1 MGDSKKCKAEAIV
14 RRGKCKTGLAVATAT
29 SIMLASA
36 GSAPTYA
43 RAEQDSPG
51 VIDEVAV
58 DTSNSLGFEELPE
71 GKAKRSYLFLDTD
84 GSPLQDTEV
93 RFVSQDGKTSHVAR
107 TNENGAVAFIVDPGS
122 YRYQIYGGKDPEKPR
137 FVSGWITV
145 KEDTF
150 IITSL
155 KLPAEQTIFYTWP
168 KIDLKPGEHKVV
180 MPNEENETSTEFEKI
195 GGTPEWVTVYRDGT
209 VEVTPLETTKA
220 GVYTVKI
227 RASNAPDFAVRIELQ
242 ESASGADRYAFKYP
256 TSYVRP
262 GSVGSSITPSLT
274 LRKDGYDFINQP
286 VPRGTMFET
295 SYPEATIDKNT
306 GEVKYVASRGTKV
319 GETVKI
325 PVTVTMPDG
334 SQLKTDA
341 AFEVIPPLLKTVTDI
356 SYDDA
361 RVAPGGKF
369 VADLNSREPL
379 PVGTE
384 FRWDARKNADLRGW
398 NVAVDSATGVVE
410 AVVPES
416 VEDKEYNLHIL
427 ASYTDGSREY
437 VTLPVHIVNQLSP
450 EELEAHKLRYA
461 QQIVTPGK
469 AFTAEPEGDPV
480 YGSVFSI
487 ENDGGI
493 PITIDRATGR
503 VTAKIPADTEADST
517 YTSKLRV
524 DFPGGHQIIELK
536 ATANSL
542 ARKNTVDY
550 AVQEGFAKPKDQF
563 SGVHYGLPKSYKNQD
578 ANVDINPETGEV
590 RATVPRSQK
599 PKKIN
604 VPVVVTWEDG
614 SQQLVDLH
622 VVPKQ
627 TATQKELN
635 WERVWW
641 IVPFMIAAEGLGVLL
656 FWLWDSNK
664 HVPPFNAVTHALKN
678 AGFNVSG

>member
-1 MGDSKKCKAEAIV
+1 MRVHAQHLGPE
-14 RRGKCKTGLAVATAT
+14 
-29 SIMLASA
+29 
-36 GSAPTYA
+36 
-43 RAEQDSPG
+43 
-51 VIDEVAV
+51 VIQEHAV
-58 DTSNSLGFEELPE
+58 DTSNGLGFEELPA

-84 GSPLQDTEV
+84 GSPLANTEV
-93 RFVSQDGKTSHVAR
+93 RFVSQDGKTSHVGR

-122 YRYQIYGGKDPEKPR
+122 YRYQIYGGRETGKPR
-137 FVSGWITV
+137 FVSQWITV

-168 KIDLKPGEHKVV
+168 RIDLKPGEHKVV
-180 MPNEENETSTEFEKI
+180 TPNEGNETGTEFEKI

-209 VEVTPLETTKA
+209 VEVSPLETTKP

-242 ESASGADRYAFKYP
+242 DAATGADRYTFTYP

-262 GSVGSSITPSLT
+262 GSVGSSFKPILT
-274 LRKDGYDFINQP
+274 LRKDGYDFVNQP
-286 VPRGTMFET
+286 VPPGTTFET
-295 SYPEATIDKNT
+295 SSSEATIDKNT
-306 GEVKYVASRGTKV
+306 GEVKYVAPRNAKV
-319 GETVKI
+319 GGEPAKI
-325 PVTVTMPDG
+325 PVAITMPDG
-334 SQLKTDA
+334 SRLETEA
-341 AFEVIPPLLKTVTDI
+341 TFEVIPPLLKTVAQL
-356 SYDDA
+356 SYDEA
-361 RVAPGGKF
+361 RVAPRGKF
-369 VADLNSREPL
+369 VADLNVKGKL

-384 FRWDARKNADLRGW
+384 FRWDARKNEDLRGW
-398 NVAVDSATGVVE
+398 NVAVDSTTGTVE
-410 AVVPES
+410 AVVPEG
-416 VEDKEYNLHIL
+416 VEEEYNLHIL

-437 VTLPVHIVNQLSP
+437 VTLPVRIVERLSS
-450 EELEAHKLRYA
+450 EELEAHKLRYT

-469 AFTAEPEGDPV
+469 AFTADPVGKPV

-493 PITIDRATGR
+493 SITIDRTTGR
-503 VTAKIPADTEADST
+503 ITAKIPADTEADST
-517 YTSKLRV
+517 YTARLRV

-542 ARKNTVDY
+542 ARTNTVNY
-550 AVQEGFAKPKDQF
+550 AVREGFAKPKDQY
-563 SGVHYGLPKSYKNQD
+563 SGARYGLPKSYKNHD
-578 ANVDINPETGEV
+578 AKVEINPETGEV

-599 PKKIN
+599 PKEIN

-627 TATQKELN
+627 TASKKELT

-641 IVPFMIAAEGLGVLL
+641 IVPFMIAAEGFGILL
-656 FWLWDSNK
+656 FWIWDSNK
-664 HVPPFNAVTHALKN
+664 HVAPFTVMTNALKN

>member
-1 MGDSKKCKAEAIV
+1 M
-14 RRGKCKTGLAVATAT
+14 RRGKWNSGLAVATAA
-29 SIMLASA
+29 SITLASA
-36 GSAPTYA
+36 GVAPIYAHAQQESA
-43 RAEQDSPG
+43 E
-51 VIDEVAV
+51 VIEEVAV
-58 DTSNSLGFEELPE
+58 DSSDSLGFEELPE

-84 GSPLQDTEV
+84 GSPLGNTEV
-93 RFVSQDGKTSHVAR
+93 RFVSQDGKASHTAR
-107 TNENGAVAFIVDPGS
+107 TNENGAIAFIVDPGT
-122 YRYQIYGGKDPEKPR
+122 YRYQIYGGSDPEKPR
-137 FVSGWITV
+137 FVSGWVTV

-168 KIDLKPGEHKVV
+168 RIDLKPGERTVV
-180 MPNEENETSTEFEKI
+180 IPNEDNETGTEFEKI

-209 VEVTPLETTKA
+209 VEVAPPETTKS

-242 ESASGADRYAFKYP
+242 EAASGADRYAFSYP

-262 GSVGSSITPSLT
+262 GSVGSSFKPSLT
-274 LRKDGYDFINQP
+274 LRKDGYDFVNQP
-286 VPRGTMFET
+286 VPPGTKFET
-295 SYPEATIDKNT
+295 SYPEATIDERT
-306 GEVKYVASRGTKV
+306 GEVKYAASRGTKV

-334 SQLKTDA
+334 SRLKTMA
-341 AFEVIPPLLKTVTDI
+341 VFEVVPPLLKTVTDM
-356 SYDDA
+356 SYDKA

-369 VADLNSREPL
+369 VADLNTQGPL

-384 FRWDARKNADLRGW
+384 FRWDAKKNKDLRGW
-398 NVAVDSATGVVE
+398 NVAVDSATGTVE
-410 AVVPES
+410 AVVPEG
-416 VEDKEYNLHIL
+416 VEEDYNLRIL
-427 ASYTDGSREY
+427 ATYTDGSSEY
-437 VTLPVHIVNQLSP
+437 VTLPVHIVDQLSP
-450 EELEAHKLRYA
+450 EELEAHKLRYP

-469 AFTAEPEGDPV
+469 AFTVEPEGDPV

-503 VTAKIPADTEADST
+503 VTAKIPADTGADST
-517 YTSKLRV
+517 YTAKLRV
-524 DFPGGHQIIELK
+524 DFPGGHQVIELK

-542 ARKNTVDY
+542 ARKNSVDY
-550 AVQEGFAKPKDQF
+550 AVQEGFAKPKGQF
-563 SGVHYGLPKSYKNQD
+563 AGARYGLPKSYKSQD
-578 ANVDINPETGEV
+578 ANVEINPETGEV

-599 PKKIN
+599 PKEIN

-627 TATQKELN
+627 TATKKELT

-656 FWLWDSNK
+656 FWLWDNNK
-664 HVPPFNAVTHALKN
+664 HTAPFSTVTNALKN
-678 AGFNVSG
+678 AGLNVSE